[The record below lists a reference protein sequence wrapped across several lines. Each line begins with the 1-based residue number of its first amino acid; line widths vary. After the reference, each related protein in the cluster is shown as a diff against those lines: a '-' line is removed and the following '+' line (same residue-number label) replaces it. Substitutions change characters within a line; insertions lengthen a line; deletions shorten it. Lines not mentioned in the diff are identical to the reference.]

1 MEMSSPILQGISL
14 VFAAPA
20 LTGWIIWFKA
30 RMQGRP
36 RSWIYIF
43 QPYLNL
49 ITLFRTPAVRP
60 MTTSWVFRATP
71 WILFASYAWLM
82 FIIPVFAKPLLVID
96 FIVVIYVLG
105 LGRFVLSLAGW
116 DAGNAFGGLGGSR
129 EMFLHFLTE
138 IGLIL
143 FFAALTLRWDT
154 INLNQIFDYHAQIL
168 LDIMNQK
175 SFEDQKLILE
185 FFKDIGLV
193 FLAISLALI
202 ILFEAERLPI
212 DNPDTHLE
220 LAMTHKAVLLEF
232 AGGDLAL
239 IKWAEMIKLMFLFSL
254 FSNLFLPVHNLW
266 QGFQIPLFTGEML
279 LLGCLLVVWELRQ
292 ARTRLRE
299 VSRFAWTTL
308 LFSLIS
314 IILTVAT
321 RRILP

>member
-1 MEMSSPILQGISL
+1 METLSPIFQGIFL
-14 VFAAPA
+14 LFAAPA
-20 LTGWIIWFKA
+20 LAGWIIWLKA
-30 RMQGRP
+30 RMQGRR
-36 RSWIYIF
+36 RSWTYIF

-49 ITLFRTPAVRP
+49 VTLFRTPAVHP
-60 MTTSWVFRATP
+60 QTASWVFRATP
-71 WILFASYAWLM
+71 WLLFASYAWLM
-82 FIIPVFAKPLLVID
+82 FIIPVFTKPLLAID
-96 FIVVIYVLG
+96 FIVVIYALG

-116 DAGNAFGGLGGSR
+116 DTGSAFGGLGGSR

-143 FFAALTLRWDT
+143 FFAALALRWDT
-154 INLNQIFDYHAQIL
+154 INFGRIFDNHAQVLHDLPKNLNQEFSQ
-168 LDIMNQK
+168 N
-175 SFEDQKLILE
+175 FGLI
-185 FFKDIGLV
+185 

-202 ILFEAERLPI
+202 ILFEAGRLPI

-220 LAMTHKAVLLEF
+220 LTMTHKAILLEY
-232 AGGDLAL
+232 AGSDLAL
-239 IKWAEMIKLMFLFSL
+239 VEWAEMIKLMFLFSL
-254 FSNLFLPVHNLW
+254 FGSLFLPFHNLW

-321 RRILP
+321 RKM